1 MLFVGG
7 LIFGEEIIE
16 FSYFELPLRAV
27 MLREPRLICSI
38 KDNKLR
44 VRILR

>member
-1 MLFVGG
+1 MLIVGG

-16 FSYFELPLRAV
+16 ETHYELSLRIV
-27 MLREPRLICSI
+27 ILRKPRLICSI

-44 VRILR
+44 VRIHK